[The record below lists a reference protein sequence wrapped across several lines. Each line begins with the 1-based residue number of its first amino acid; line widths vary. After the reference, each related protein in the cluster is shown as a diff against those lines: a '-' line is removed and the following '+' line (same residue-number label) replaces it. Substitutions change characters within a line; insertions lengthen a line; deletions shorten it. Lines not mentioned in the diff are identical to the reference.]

1 MVKKKTTKIKYKQ
14 VGDTTNN
21 IDKML
26 TAKKP
31 GWRKSKRGNWYF
43 ENRKNRSD
51 REGSKIWKGERKDI
65 EGKRGNKQWVFLET

>member
-1 MVKKKTTKIKYKQ
+1 MVKKTLYRIKYKQ
-14 VGDTTNN
+14 VGDTTVH

-31 GWRKSKRGNWYF
+31 GWRKSKNGNWYF

-51 REGSKIWKGERKDI
+51 KEESRI
-65 EGKRGNKQWVFLET
+65 